1 MNNELVEK
9 DMKASVA
16 YRSKI
21 YGYRRINK
29 KISAARVQRS
39 DPKSYFWR
47 QWTNIQ
53 RADVGCEQETRD
65 KYTVNR

>member
-16 YRSKI
+16 YRRKI

-39 DPKSYFWR
+39 DPKSYF
-47 QWTNIQ
+47 
-53 RADVGCEQETRD
+53 
-65 KYTVNR
+65 